1 MYRVFFPFSE
11 AVFMMKYW
19 IFLIKFAM
27 DYLGKKYKR
36 MNDLFETVKLHHS
49 GLMCTSPKLGSVKAI
64 TSSGNK
70 NDS

>member
-1 MYRVFFPFSE
+1 
-11 AVFMMKYW
+11 
-19 IFLIKFAM
+19 M
-27 DYLGKKYKR
+27 DCLGKKYKR

>member
-1 MYRVFFPFSE
+1 
-11 AVFMMKYW
+11 
-19 IFLIKFAM
+19 M

-36 MNDLFETVKLHHS
+36 MNDTFETVKLHHS
-49 GLMCTSPKLGSVKAI
+49 GSMCTSLKLGSAKAI